1 MKEKKLVKK
10 VNFRPL
16 LNEEKIDNFDFV
28 LSKYAMD
35 DVKSRYENTLV
46 GYIVG
51 KSIAFLSV
59 QNYVNNT
66 WSKFGLQKLMM
77 SDDGVFLFNL
87 YSNEGLEQVLQ
98 RGSWMIRKSL
108 IILTK
113 WSFKLSLK
121 KGEVTCVPVWVA
133 VPILTYSE
141 DGLSLISTQIVSSES
156 VLQNEVFMAILNEEG
171 NVYTKEVIKVDAPFM
186 AATNTATVEDYEEGF
201 IEGVGNAHAKASFL
215 KSNDYKN
222 SSPSYV
228 KSTMSAPLENT
239 FDVFSSVEEDICGT
253 IVQGMTQVDGDGGH
267 NPKVCEPNGSGTQKP
282 ILSDYNKSMNE
293 EVEKIQ
299 DKRSLWSRFKE
310 MNEASTSKAK
320 SSMVDLEDESDED
333 CWD

>member
-35 DVKSRYENTLV
+35 DVKSRYENTL
-46 GYIVG
+46 
-51 KSIAFLSV
+51 
-59 QNYVNNT
+59 NYVNNT

-77 SDDGVFLFNL
+77 SDDGKPPHCVDCKIF
-87 YSNEGLEQVLQ
+87 GH
-98 RGSWMIRKSL
+98 SL
-108 IILTK
+108 INCPKRAKDTIF
-113 WSFKLSLK
+113 S
-121 KGEVTCVPVWVA
+121 
-133 VPILTYSE
+133 
-141 DGLSLISTQIVSSES
+141 
-156 VLQNEVFMAILNEEG
+156 
-171 NVYTKEVIKVDAPFM
+171 APFM